1 MKKYNYVL
9 LAEILRMRRIACG
22 VSLRQLANEVGISHT
37 ELARIENGSRSNYN
51 LLTIIKMCNALG
63 MDFVKLLKITGYLPV
78 NDGDLDEA
86 TLANIESF
94 NKLEEEY
101 PKGKDEEGCIVLEI
115 KINE

>member
-9 LAEILRMRRIACG
+9 LADILRMRRIACG

-37 ELARIENGSRSNYN
+37 ELARIENGSRPNYN
-51 LLTIIKMCNALG
+51 LLTIIKICNTLG
-63 MDFVKLLKITGYLPV
+63 MDFIMLLKITGYLPV
-78 NDGDLDEA
+78 KDGELDEA
-86 TLANIESF
+86 ILSNIESF

>member
-9 LAEILRMRRIACG
+9 LAEILRMRRISCG
-22 VSLRQLANEVGISHT
+22 ASLRNLANEVGISHT
-37 ELARIENGSRSNYN
+37 ELARMENGSRSNYN
-51 LLTIIKMCNALG
+51 LLTIIKICNTLS

-78 NDGDLDEA
+78 EDGDLDET
-86 TLANIESF
+86 TLSNIESF
-94 NKLEEEY
+94 NKLEEEF